1 MHHDGAHAV
10 HRPGMALTRTRGSLG
25 GSHAIAPMRGIAPA
39 RGWRHGWHAGIPGI
53 HRPCRKP
60 SVNDRKKTP
69 ARRPRRTQ
77 EDRSAQMRARLLE
90 AAIDSLYRHGY
101 SATTTTAV
109 CEAAGVSRGA
119 MLHHFPT
126 RIDLMLYVVRAV
138 YEDEVA
144 QYRKALADV
153 PDRRERELMLPQLL
167 WDVLGQPSGVAVLEI
182 IQASRSDP
190 ELSAR
195 LRPVQ
200 IEIER
205 DSFVQAGQMLGKT
218 GVETNVARLM
228 IWAVR
233 GLSIARLLASRPEE
247 VEGSIHLLREMLR
260 LALDAGLVSSPDS
273 EP

>member
-1 MHHDGAHAV
+1 M
-10 HRPGMALTRTRGSLG
+10 
-25 GSHAIAPMRGIAPA
+25 
-39 RGWRHGWHAGIPGI
+39 
-53 HRPCRKP
+53 
-60 SVNDRKKTP
+60 NDRKKTP

-144 QYRKALADV
+144 QYRKALVDV

>member
-1 MHHDGAHAV
+1 
-10 HRPGMALTRTRGSLG
+10 
-25 GSHAIAPMRGIAPA
+25 
-39 RGWRHGWHAGIPGI
+39 
-53 HRPCRKP
+53 
-60 SVNDRKKTP
+60 VNDRKKTP

-144 QYRKALADV
+144 QYCKALADV